1 MESSRLAVLITFLL
15 AAAFV
20 AGTYAV
26 PLLHDAGSPWAGR
39 LHWAYGPLCHQLPER
54 SIAVGA
60 GVQAVCSRCSGLY
73 LGGLAALAFGGFALS
88 GLARRIRPIW
98 LLWALAPTA
107 VDALLPW
114 IGIPGLPNLPRLLL
128 ALPAGFVAG
137 LFLAAGVGELVS
149 RSRNERPNPLEEAN
163 A

>member
-1 MESSRLAVLITFLL
+1 MESSRLAILL
-15 AAAFV
+15 AFVLASAFV

-26 PLLHDAGSPWAGR
+26 PLLHDVDSRWAER

-60 GVQAVCSRCSGLY
+60 GVQAVCARCSGLY
-73 LGGLAALAFGGFALS
+73 LGGIAALAFGGLAFRS
-88 GLARRIRPIW
+88 VARRIRPIW
-98 LLWALAPTA
+98 LLWALVPTV

-114 IGIPGLPNLPRLLL
+114 VGIKGLPNLPRLVL

-137 LFLAAGVGELVS
+137 LFLAVGVGELVS
-149 RSRNERPNPLEEAN
+149 RLEETN